1 MAYRYDRFSFSV
13 PFFSVK
19 KAAMVYVVILFFS
32 VRKKKRNVPVMRY
45 RCHTPECLWGVL
57 FKMATMSD
65 CQEDEEVEV
74 EDAVRRE
81 LDKGSETRVWL

>member
-13 PFFSVK
+13 PFFFSEK
-19 KAAMVYVVILFFS
+19 SGHGLCCHTFFQCQ
-32 VRKKKRNVPVMRY
+32 KKKNQTVMRY

-81 LDKGSETRVWL
+81 LDKGSETGVWL